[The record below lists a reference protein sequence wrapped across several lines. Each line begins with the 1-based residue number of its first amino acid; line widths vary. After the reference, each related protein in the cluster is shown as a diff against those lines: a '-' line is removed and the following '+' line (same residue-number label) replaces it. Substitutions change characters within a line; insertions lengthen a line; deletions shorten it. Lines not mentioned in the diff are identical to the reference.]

1 MAEEEYQIPI
11 FFINGQLDS
20 GKTRFITETIE
31 MGQFAEAKNKL
42 LIVCEEGEEEYDEKM
57 LKDNGVSMV
66 VLEKEDLTEEKL
78 KELDKQYDPWIVIV
92 EYNGMWDPALL
103 MGTAK
108 PFGWQIYQSITL
120 VNAETFGVQWA
131 NMKSIMAEM
140 VKNVD
145 MVIFNRCSSGM
156 DLGSYRRS
164 MKALNSYVQI
174 VFEDKNGDMM
184 SIAEQLPYDVNANV
198 IEVDDCDY
206 GIWYMDVSERPEVY
220 KGKTVRFK
228 GQVLKNKY
236 FKDKNFVPGRKVMTC
251 CAEDTSFIG
260 YISFYDLNKER
271 TIPMI
276 QDILP
281 RHLDNQFRWLTP
293 QKSDIILLFEGS
305 SVLAKWQDEKIYYP
319 DYEEF
324 CTQTDAAKYTF
335 IYVLSVDEI
344 QYFLAMR
351 KGEVLEGS
359 FQGELSDAKVHEEYQ
374 SELDGYDFLGVNIF
388 RSAVPKYRAFAA
400 ITAYHLYG
408 WYRDNRFCGRCGKPM
423 VHDKK
428 ERMVRC
434 MCCNNMVFPKICPAV
449 IIGVTDGD
457 RILLT
462 KYAGRTYKNY
472 ALVAGFT
479 EIGET
484 LEQTV
489 EREVM
494 EEVGLHVKNIRYYKS
509 QPWALSGSLLA
520 GFFCELDG
528 DDTISLQEDELSVGK
543 WAHADDLELED
554 DGISLTREMILKFKE
569 EHAKR

>member
-1 MAEEEYQIPI
+1 
-11 FFINGQLDS
+11 
-20 GKTRFITETIE
+20 
-31 MGQFAEAKNKL
+31 
-42 LIVCEEGEEEYDEKM
+42 
-57 LKDNGVSMV
+57 
-66 VLEKEDLTEEKL
+66 
-78 KELDKQYDPWIVIV
+78 
-92 EYNGMWDPALL
+92 
-103 MGTAK
+103 
-108 PFGWQIYQSITL
+108 
-120 VNAETFGVQWA
+120 
-131 NMKSIMAEM
+131 
-140 VKNVD
+140 
-145 MVIFNRCSSGM
+145 
-156 DLGSYRRS
+156 
-164 MKALNSYVQI
+164 
-174 VFEDKNGDMM
+174 
-184 SIAEQLPYDVNANV
+184 
-198 IEVDDCDY
+198 
-206 GIWYMDVSERPEVY
+206 
-220 KGKTVRFK
+220 
-228 GQVLKNKY
+228 
-236 FKDKNFVPGRKVMTC
+236 
-251 CAEDTSFIG
+251 
-260 YISFYDLNKER
+260 
-271 TIPMI
+271 MI

-344 QYFLAMR
+344 QY
-351 KGEVLEGS
+351 
-359 FQGELSDAKVHEEYQ
+359 
-374 SELDGYDFLGVNIF
+374 
-388 RSAVPKYRAFAA
+388 FAA